1 MAMCL
6 LNAAHEA
13 MTTTI
18 TPGKLTGG
26 KNTKPC
32 EYYRLVYISTLDY
45 SMFYV
50 MTHRF
55 HYRRNV

>member
-32 EYYRLVYISTLDY
+32 EYYRLVYVYIGL
-45 SMFYV
+45 
-50 MTHRF
+50 F
-55 HYRRNV
+55 HVICNDPQIPL